1 MLMAAF
7 KKRLEEAHPALWKD
21 VDATIIRA
29 LYVRLYPSVEKV
41 AEMLETSEEYK
52 LLDYCH
58 DRVFGFLRRF
68 VRSLSKEKVP
78 SFLQFLTGTSLA
90 LVPHISV
97 AFNELSGIQRRPRP
111 ILGP

>member
-29 LYVRLYPSVEKV
+29 LYVRLYPTVEKV

-58 DRVFGFLRRF
+58 DRIFKKICQKSFQRK
-68 VRSLSKEKVP
+68 STQLSTV
-78 SFLQFLTGTSLA
+78 LDW
-90 LVPHISV
+90 
-97 AFNELSGIQRRPRP
+97 N
-111 ILGP
+111 

>member
-1 MLMAAF
+1 MAAF
-7 KKRLEEAHPALWKD
+7 KKRLEEAHPALWKG

-29 LYVRLYPSVEKV
+29 LYVRLYPTVEKV

-78 SFLQFLTGTSLA
+78 SFLVWLSFLISRWHLTTSQVSREGQGLFWD
-90 LVPHISV
+90 LKSP
-97 AFNELSGIQRRPRP
+97 
-111 ILGP
+111 